1 VVVDGIVVA
10 VSGEKNLTGKI
21 IVHIGL
27 PKTATTT
34 LQSDFFPVFVN
45 DFIEYW
51 GVCQP
56 RGKRGQSNAYFNFYR
71 AVDTGLRVGEVRK
84 ELELKIAQG
93 KTVIFSE
100 EMITVSSTTSSTW
113 REKLKN
119 LGNIL
124 KGLQYDI
131 VVTVRDP
138 IPALFSYYVELHR
151 DNYSHGEEFMDRALS
166 DEVMEIFHY
175 RKLTEKLVE
184 FFDYNNIHIFKFEDL
199 ILNNMESLGRLISSD
214 YREGDIVLK
223 DLNRKK
229 KNESFVYVKRK
240 INVPLIVLIFLNK
253 LRLLENGSFYSFK
266 STKIERPSKEDVQK
280 LKVILSNETLALKE
294 YFGISYE

>member
-151 DNYSHGEEFMDRALS
+151 DNYSHVRCN
-166 DEVMEIFHY
+166 IFSY
-175 RKLTEKLVE
+175 CTYWFQEKELLPCCKCRYCSH
-184 FFDYNNIHIFKFEDL
+184 FFNNNFGKCL
-199 ILNNMESLGRLISSD
+199 
-214 YREGDIVLK
+214 
-223 DLNRKK
+223 
-229 KNESFVYVKRK
+229 
-240 INVPLIVLIFLNK
+240 
-253 LRLLENGSFYSFK
+253 
-266 STKIERPSKEDVQK
+266 DVH
-280 LKVILSNETLALKE
+280 N
-294 YFGISYE
+294 